1 MSLLQLPQHSSALVA
16 SRSPRHRS
24 PLLSPRYP
32 CRTRIRTGTRTR
44 TRKSGS
50 LRIAAA
56 GDGDDAMQLQMQ
68 RMRSNQYMV
77 TLERP
82 LGIRFALSADARV
95 FVHSMQ
101 RGGNADKSRIIMV
114 GDTIKL
120 ASASADATF
129 VQIKDLQDTQNII
142 NEASGPCSLV
152 LERPFTPFPLHDLPL
167 SADYNMLFNKGRVPL
182 TTWNTNFLQPS
193 HLPPPNHQDNHND
206 NQNTNPNAN
215 GNGNSKHKGNGCV
228 GFAIFSPQLLSPQ
241 GWAQLSRD
249 RDGTMKNSKLKT
261 EIIAKWAADDVLETD
276 WSYGGFPLEEYIKAL
291 ERGKDELCYNHSLGM
306 QYSKITE
313 QIYVGSCIQTEKD
326 VETLANDLG
335 ITAVLSFQ
343 SDRERVNWG
352 IDSALINQSCKDYN
366 VLMINYPIREMDSA
380 DLRKKLPFC
389 VGLLLRLLRKNY
401 KIYVTCTSGFDRSP
415 TCIIAY
421 LHWIQDTALHA
432 AFNFVT
438 GPHVSRPNRV
448 AIVSATWDLIAMA
461 EMKNR
466 EGPPTH
472 SVTFVWN
479 NSREGEEVLLIGDF
493 TNNWKDKIPLTYKGG
508 TRYEAEVRLR
518 HGKFYY
524 KFIIGGQ
531 WRHSTSLP
539 TEHDER
545 GNINNVIRVGDIAQI
560 RPSPAHLHITDPTAV
575 KVIERPLTEDER
587 FLLAFAAR
595 RMAFAICPLRLC
607 PK

>member
-1 MSLLQLPQHSSALVA
+1 MADH
-16 SRSPRHRS
+16 
-24 PLLSPRYP
+24 
-32 CRTRIRTGTRTR
+32 
-44 TRKSGS
+44 
-50 LRIAAA
+50 
-56 GDGDDAMQLQMQ
+56 AMQNMNL
-68 RMRSNQYMV
+68 NEYMV

-82 LGIRFALSADARV
+82 LGIRFALSVDGRV

-101 RGGNADKSRIIMV
+101 RGGNAEKARIIMV

-120 ASASADATF
+120 ASGSSNGTF
-129 VQIKDLQDTQNII
+129 VEIKDLQDTQNMI

-152 LERPFTPFPLHDLPL
+152 LERPFTPFPLHELPL
-167 SADYNMLFNKGRVPL
+167 NADYNILFNKGRVPL
-182 TTWNTNFLQPS
+182 TTWNSKFV
-193 HLPPPNHQDNHND
+193 
-206 NQNTNPNAN
+206 QNSYQKLNLN
-215 GNGNSKHKGNGCV
+215 GNGDGRV
-228 GFAIFSPQLLSPQ
+228 GFAIFSPQLLSPS
-241 GWAQLSRD
+241 GWAQLSGERN
-249 RDGTMKNSKLKT
+249 GTMKSSKLKT
-261 EIIAKWAADDVLETD
+261 EIIAKWAEDQGGETD
-276 WSYGGFPLEEYIKAL
+276 WSFGGFPLEEYIKAL
-291 ERGKDELCYNHSLGM
+291 DRAKDELCYNHSLGM

-313 QIYVGSCIQTEKD
+313 QIYVGSCIQREKD

-335 ITAVLSFQ
+335 ITAVLNFQ
-343 SDRERVNWG
+343 SERERINWG
-352 IDSALINQSCKDYN
+352 IDSGLINQSCKDN
-366 VLMINYPIREMDSA
+366 NILMINYPIREIDSA

-438 GPHVSRPNRV
+438 GPHVCRPNRV
-448 AIVSATWDLIAMA
+448 AVVSATWDLIAMA
-461 EMKNR
+461 DVKNH

-479 NSREGEEVLLIGDF
+479 NSREGEEVFLIGDF
-493 TNNWKDKIPLTYKGG
+493 TNNWKDKIPLAHKGG

-518 HGKFYY
+518 HGKYYY
-524 KFIIGGQ
+524 KFIASGQ
-531 WRHSTSLP
+531 WKHSTSLP
-539 TEHDER
+539 TEHDEH

-560 RPSPAHLHITDPTAV
+560 RPSSKHLHITDPLAV

-595 RMAFAICPLRLC
+595 LMAFAICPLRLC